1 LRLSFYS
8 NGGWEF
14 DGSGR
19 VTCCGSAY
27 SILQFRLERGSDGIK
42 HCRKMK
48 RKRDTIQWEGSIT
61 QCGAVMTSAR
71 VEAASGR
78 GRGVGDDISW
88 ADTKNLTGLNNK

>member
-1 LRLSFYS
+1 
-8 NGGWEF
+8 
-14 DGSGR
+14 
-19 VTCCGSAY
+19 
-27 SILQFRLERGSDGIK
+27 
-42 HCRKMK
+42 MK

-61 QCGAVMTSAR
+61 QCGTVMTSAR